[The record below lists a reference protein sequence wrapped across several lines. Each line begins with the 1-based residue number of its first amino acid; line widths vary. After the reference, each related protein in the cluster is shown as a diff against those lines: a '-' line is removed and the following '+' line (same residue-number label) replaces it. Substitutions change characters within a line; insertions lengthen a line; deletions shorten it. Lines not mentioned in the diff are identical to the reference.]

1 MHEYALTKS
10 MIKLVLEEA
19 GNAQAGKVTEIRLV
33 VGELSSVIPECIEM
47 YFELLAD
54 GTMLQ
59 GARLIFTYIDAELK
73 CGPCGRLFLKKQ
85 SGIECPDCGGLG
97 TFTEK
102 GREFY
107 VESIEVE

>member
-1 MHEYALTKS
+1 MHEYALTES

-19 GNAQAGKVTEIRLV
+19 CNAQASRVTEIRLV

-47 YFELLAD
+47 YFELLSE

-59 GARLIFTYIDAELK
+59 DAKLIFTHMDAELK
-73 CGPCGRLFLKKQ
+73 CGSCGRLFMKKQ
-85 SGIECPDCGGLG
+85 SGIECPDCGGMG

-107 VESIEVE
+107 VESLEVE